1 MASNHTLISK
11 GTRIIG
17 DVHFNGDVHVEGH
30 VVGTILGDA
39 NAELEICQ
47 GGLVEG
53 QIQLP
58 KIVVRGVVKGDIHSL
73 KHIELAATA
82 VIHGN
87 VYYNVLEMVK
97 GAQVKG
103 NLIYVSEQERRQQQ
117 RAHQQEENA
126 G

>member
-17 DVHFNGDVHVEGH
+17 DIQFNGDVHVQGH
-30 VVGTILGDA
+30 VLGTIMGDA

-53 QIQLP
+53 QIQLS
-58 KIVVRGVVKGDIHSL
+58 KIVVRGTVKGDIWCL
-73 KHIELAATA
+73 KHIELASSC

-97 GAQVKG
+97 GAQVNG
-103 NLIYVSEQERRQQQ
+103 NLVYLSEAEQRKRMEQGQGQQG
-117 RAHQQEENA
+117 ES
-126 G
+126 